1 MKARFGGPLA
11 SENSRFRLVVVPFLK
26 SNHVIRRGF
35 GILPDVFDDCA
46 RLIGIIDERSGANV
60 EVLVVIAK
68 PAKARE

>member
-1 MKARFGGPLA
+1 M
-11 SENSRFRLVVVPFLK
+11 VVVPFLK
-26 SNHVIRRGF
+26 SYHVIRRGF
-35 GILPDVFDDCA
+35 GILPDVFNYCG